1 MDRLLRWIKVF
12 VSWLESIDWSGLL
25 SNLRNKLIT
34 GIIVAVPLVV
44 TLFVIRVVF
53 DFVSGI
59 SVPLLKALQIDEP
72 PPGLAFVMT
81 MLLFLGFGFMT
92 ANVLGARL
100 FDSME
105 RMLLRVPGISAI
117 YSATKQVID
126 SFRGLKGPSS
136 FQRVVYIEYPAPGC
150 RLLGFVT
157 SQYHDAGLNR
167 DVTAVFLPTAP
178 NPLTGFVLVIDSDKV
193 ETASLSLDEAS
204 RLIVSAGLVAPRK
217 SQTGPIELVS
227 RPASH
232 SGKGDDAA
240 GTTRTEAA

>member
-1 MDRLLRWIKVF
+1 MQRLWRWIKAF
-12 VSWLESIDWSGLL
+12 IGWLESVDWTGVL

-44 TLFVIRVVF
+44 TLFVIRIVF

-92 ANVLGARL
+92 ANVLGARM
-100 FDSME
+100 FEAME

-136 FQRVVYIEYPAPGC
+136 FQRVVYVQYPAPGC

-157 SQYHDAGLNR
+157 SQYHDAALDR

-178 NPLTGFVLVIDSDKV
+178 NPLTGFVLVIDSEKV

-204 RLIVSAGLVAPRK
+204 RMIVSAGLVSPRK
-217 SQTGPIELVS
+217 AQAGPIELVS
-227 RPASH
+227 RPQSH
-232 SGKGDDAA
+232 SGEGGDVGNA
-240 GTTRTEAA
+240 RTEAA